1 MGLAENIK
9 KARTN
14 MHLTQ
19 KELAAK
25 LKKYNIIIESTTISN
40 WENKI
45 SKPDPD
51 TMVALCEILNVDA
64 NYLLDINS
72 STKLS
77 SKNGEISSKIEQL
90 NDEQKDII
98 IKMID
103 NMK

>member
-14 MHLTQ
+14 VGLTQ
-19 KELAAK
+19 RGLAIELK
-25 LKKYNIIIESTTISN
+25 NYNILIESTTISN

-51 TMVALCEILNVDA
+51 TMVALCKILKVDA
-64 NYLLDINS
+64 NYLLDVN
-72 STKLS
+72 TPLKKDALT
-77 SKNGEISSKIEQL
+77 SKIEKL

>member
-9 KARTN
+9 KARTDMN
-14 MHLTQ
+14 LTQ
-19 KELAAK
+19 KGLATELR
-25 LKKYNIIIESTTISN
+25 KYNILIESTTISN

-64 NYLLDINS
+64 NYLLDINIS
-72 STKLS
+72 SEDEELT
-77 SKNGEISSKIEQL
+77 SKIEHL
-90 NDEQKDII
+90 SDEQKDIVM
-98 IKMID
+98 KMID